1 MTTSGVDTGV
11 DPSRGRVARKRDR
24 RVREILAVA
33 AELFGERGYDAVS
46 LEDVAERLD
55 VTKGSL
61 YYYFSSKEQLGTA
74 AIETL
79 GSEWTDRLAAL
90 LGTLSG
96 SASSRLRSLISEHV
110 TVAVRD
116 YPAALQLFLVPQRW
130 PESQRRAITT
140 LRARHD
146 GLFRGLIEEGV
157 TSGEFRVTSVPTA
170 LRCMHA
176 SMSQSPVWFAGLR
189 GRRLADAVD
198 ELTDTLMM
206 LVGESAP

>member
-1 MTTSGVDTGV
+1 VDAGAAV
-11 DPSRGRVARKRDR
+11 PQGRVARKRDR

-79 GSEWTDRLAAL
+79 GSEWTDRLEVL
-90 LGTLSG
+90 RDSLSG
-96 SASSRLRSLISEHV
+96 SASSRLRALVREHI

-130 PESQRRAITT
+130 PESQRRAIKG

-146 GLFRGLIEEGV
+146 GLFRALIEEGV
-157 TSGEFRVTSVPTA
+157 ASGEFRVTSVPTA

-189 GRRLADAVD
+189 GRRLTEAVE

-206 LVGESAP
+206 LVGEPPA